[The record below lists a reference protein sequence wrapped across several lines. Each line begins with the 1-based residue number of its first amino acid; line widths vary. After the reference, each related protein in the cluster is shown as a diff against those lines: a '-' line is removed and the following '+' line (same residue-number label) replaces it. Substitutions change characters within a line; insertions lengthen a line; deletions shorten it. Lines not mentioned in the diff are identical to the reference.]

1 MFVCICMDSIYGSI
15 ARLQQGIQGQLQ
27 QYPNANAIRPA
38 RSGVAALAVPVYAC
52 EASLQG
58 QG

>member
-1 MFVCICMDSIYGSI
+1 MFVCICMDQI

-27 QYPNANAIRPA
+27 QYPNATLPA

>member
-1 MFVCICMDSIYGSI
+1 MYMYGFHLWFI

-38 RSGVAALAVPVYAC
+38 RSALAVPVYAC

>member
-27 QYPNANAIRPA
+27 QYPNAIRPA

>member
-1 MFVCICMDSIYGSI
+1 MYMYGFHLWFI

>member
-1 MFVCICMDSIYGSI
+1 MVQI

-27 QYPNANAIRPA
+27 QYPNATLPA

-58 QG
+58 QW